1 MIYII
6 HASLHVCGFPVTSKT
21 SHVAQLQ
28 WNSKLQ
34 CLLKKV
40 TAELNSS
47 CGRQTENQ

>member
-1 MIYII
+1 M
-6 HASLHVCGFPVTSKT
+6 LHYTCVDSTVTSTT

-34 CLLKKV
+34 GLLKK
-40 TAELNSS
+40 ELSSS